1 MTAERRGWWLSPWL
15 SIRAQLALGVIFVAA
30 AIPKI
35 ADPPSF
41 AHMVYNYRLLPGG
54 AVNLLA
60 IVLPWIEML
69 AGLALIVGFWKRTAA
84 GLSAVLLLLFI
95 GALSVNLARG
105 NPVNCGCF
113 DIKAKDKPRAELLS
127 EMRWTILRDVG
138 FLALAAQVVAAN
150 RRRRSDLGV
159 RSALS

>member
-1 MTAERRGWWLSPWL
+1 MSGGRWWLSPWL
-15 SIRAQLALGVIFVAA
+15 SIRAQLALGAIFVAA
-30 AIPKI
+30 AIAKI

-41 AHMVYNYRLLPGG
+41 AHMVYNYRLVPGW
-54 AVNLLA
+54 AVNALA
-60 IVLPWIEML
+60 LGMPWVELL

-84 GLSAVLLLLFI
+84 GLAAGLLLLFI
-95 GALSVNLARG
+95 GALLINLARA

-138 FLALAAQVVAAN
+138 FLVLAAQVLAAN
-150 RRRRSDLGV
+150 RRGRELAR
-159 RSALS
+159 

>member
-1 MTAERRGWWLSPWL
+1 VIEEPRGWWRSPWL

-41 AHMVYNYRLLPGG
+41 AHMVYNYRLLPGPAING
-54 AVNLLA
+54 LS

-84 GLSAVLLLLFI
+84 GLTAVLLLLFI

-113 DIKAKDKPRAELLS
+113 DIKAKDKPRAEQLA

-138 FLALAAQVVAAN
+138 FLALAAQVLSAGG
-150 RRRRSDLGV
+150 RQRRRSG
-159 RSALS
+159 